1 MREQT
6 NPLIRVTE
14 KHCQTHTVAQH
25 ETYFSNSNWRTYLN
39 LNIMLMINDDEN
51 HLDDSSWIGCA
62 DGLSLYWIA
71 DHDCDDDDDTGG
83 GDGDDG
89 DDCGGGSWQDVL
101 TDLYKSGA
109 AAKASQQAA
118 CFSN

>member
-1 MREQT
+1 M
-6 NPLIRVTE
+6 
-14 KHCQTHTVAQH
+14 
-25 ETYFSNSNWRTYLN
+25 S
-39 LNIMLMINDDEN
+39 MINDDEN
-51 HLDDSSWIGCA
+51 HLDDSSWIG
-62 DGLSLYWIA
+62 

-89 DDCGGGSWQDVL
+89 DDYGGGSWQDVL